1 MRTILR
7 LIRTWFASL
16 IIAIIIVFLVKTFI
30 GTTTNVKGTS
40 MYPTFYPGDKIIVST
55 FGSTLKKIPNRG
67 DCITFEAPN
76 IDIRNDVDLSNPTAK
91 YSDEKK
97 NFFEKVMYHV
107 LGLTKASYIKRV
119 IGLPGEHVE
128 IKNNKVYINGKVL
141 EENYIKA
148 LIPTDTDKG
157 EQYYDVVVP
166 EGTVYVLG
174 DNRVASSDSRRYG
187 CIPIERIEGKVW
199 FKWWHGKIK

>member
-7 LIRTWFASL
+7 LIRTWIASL
-16 IIAIIIVFLVKTFI
+16 IIAIIIVFLIKTFI

-40 MYPTFYPGDKIIVST
+40 MYPAFYPGDKIVVST
-55 FGSTLKKIPNRG
+55 FSATFNKTPKRG
-67 DCITFEAPN
+67 ECITFEAPD
-76 IDIRNDVDLSNPTAK
+76 IDVGNNVDLSNPTAK
-91 YSDEKK
+91 YNDEEK
-97 NFFEKVMYHV
+97 NFLEKIMYYV
-107 LGLTKASYIKRV
+107 FGLTKASYIKRV

-128 IKNNKVYINGKVL
+128 IKNNKVYIDGKVL
-141 EENYIKA
+141 EEDYIKA
-148 LIPTDTDKG
+148 IVPTDTGRG
-157 EQYYDVVVP
+157 EQYYDVIVP

-199 FKWWHGKIK
+199 FRWWRGKIK